1 MVPHLN
7 SIGSQNTNKSKAI
20 KQVYIN
26 NKTN

>member
-7 SIGSQNTNKSKAI
+7 FIGIQNTNKSKAF

-26 NKTN
+26 NKAN